1 MHETAARPTSELELG
16 DIGRRK
22 NPTRG
27 LMTHAVL
34 VIGSLITLYPLL
46 WMLSASFK
54 PQNEMFA
61 NDSLIPSHVTF
72 DGHTSGWHGL
82 SVGFDT
88 FFMNSLVISA
98 LSILGNLI
106 ACSLTAFAFARL
118 QFVGRRVLFGIM
130 LLTMMLPYQVVM
142 IPQFILFF
150 KIHWVNTFAPL
161 IVPNFLGHA
170 FFIFLMMQFI
180 RGLPIELDESA
191 KIDGCGRFR
200 TFTHIIFPLITPA
213 IITTIIFQFYWKWDD
228 FLGPLLYLNRP
239 VKYTVSL
246 ALRMF
251 ADPMTTTD
259 WSALFAM
266 GSLSLL
272 PILVI
277 FLFFQK
283 YLVEGISTSGLKA

>member
-1 MHETAARPTSELELG
+1 M
-16 DIGRRK
+16 RK
-22 NPTRG
+22 
-27 LMTHAVL
+27 
-34 VIGSLITLYPLL
+34 SSK
-46 WMLSASFK
+46 WF
-54 PQNEMFA
+54 
-61 NDSLIPSHVTF
+61 
-72 DGHTSGWHGL
+72 
-82 SVGFDT
+82 
-88 FFMNSLVISA
+88 
-98 LSILGNLI
+98 
-106 ACSLTAFAFARL
+106 
-118 QFVGRRVLFGIM
+118 RRVLFHVFVIAFGFFMIYPVLWMISSSLKENTEIFGTASLIPKHLNFASYVRGWRGVGGVPFATFFKNSFFYVILATIGTVFSSALVAYGFARIKFFGKKFWFACM
-130 LLTMMLPYQVVM
+130 LLTMMLPYQIVM

-161 IVPNFLGHA
+161 IVPNFLGQA

-200 TFTHIIFPLITPA
+200 TFTHIIFPLISPA
-213 IITTIIFQFYWKWDD
+213 VITTVIFQFYWKWDD
-228 FLGPLLYLNRP
+228 FLGPLLYLNKP

-266 GSLSLL
+266 GTLSLL